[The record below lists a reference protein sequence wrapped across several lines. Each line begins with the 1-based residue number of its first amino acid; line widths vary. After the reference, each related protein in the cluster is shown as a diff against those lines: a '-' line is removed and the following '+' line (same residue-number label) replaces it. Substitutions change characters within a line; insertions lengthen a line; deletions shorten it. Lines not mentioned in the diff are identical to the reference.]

1 MIITPDDYTVIAS
14 YAADDYDWLKDIST
28 PAKQANMLE
37 FSEKV
42 AEIFVQ
48 MGAGQVKGE
57 F

>member
-1 MIITPDDYTVIAS
+1 MIITPDDYTVIAG
-14 YAADDYDWLKDIST
+14 YAADDYDWLQDIST
-28 PAKQANMLE
+28 PAKRANMLE

-48 MGAGQVKGE
+48 MCAGQVKGE

>member
-1 MIITPDDYTVIAS
+1 MIITPDDYIVISS

-28 PAKQANMLE
+28 PAKRANMLE

-42 AEIFVQ
+42 AEVFVQ

>member
-14 YAADDYDWLKDIST
+14 YASDDYDWLQDIST
-28 PAKQANMLE
+28 PAKRANMLE

>member
-14 YAADDYDWLKDIST
+14 YAADDYDWLQEIST
-28 PAKQANMLE
+28 PAKRANMLE

-42 AEIFVQ
+42 AEVFVQ
-48 MGAGQVKGE
+48 IGAGQVKGE

>member
-1 MIITPDDYTVIAS
+1 MIITPDDYIVIAS
-14 YAADDYDWLKDIST
+14 YAAGDYDWLQDIST

-42 AEIFVQ
+42 AEVFVQ

>member
-14 YAADDYDWLKDIST
+14 YAADDYDWLQDINA
-28 PAKQANMLE
+28 PAKRATMLE

-42 AEIFVQ
+42 AEVFVQ
-48 MGAGQVKGE
+48 IGAGQVKGE

>member
-1 MIITPDDYTVIAS
+1 MQITPDDYTVIAS
-14 YAADDYDWLKDIST
+14 YAADDYDWLQDIST
-28 PAKQANMLE
+28 PAKRANMLK

>member
-14 YAADDYDWLKDIST
+14 YAADDYDWLQDIST
-28 PAKQANMLE
+28 PAQRANMLE

>member
-1 MIITPDDYTVIAS
+1 MKITPDDYTVIAS
-14 YAADDYDWLKDIST
+14 YAADDYDWLLDIST
-28 PAKQANMLE
+28 PAKRANILE

-48 MGAGQVKGE
+48 MGAGQVRGE

>member
-1 MIITPDDYTVIAS
+1 MKITPDDYTVIAS
-14 YAADDYDWLKDIST
+14 YAPDDYDWLQDIST
-28 PAKQANMLE
+28 PAKRTNMLE